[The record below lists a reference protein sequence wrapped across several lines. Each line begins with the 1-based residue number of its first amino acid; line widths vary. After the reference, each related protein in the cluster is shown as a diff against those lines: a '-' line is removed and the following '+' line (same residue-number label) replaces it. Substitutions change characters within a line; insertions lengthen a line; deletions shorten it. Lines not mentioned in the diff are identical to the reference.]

1 MDLFKIC
8 FYKLVHKCTFLYTL
22 SLSCFLRVCIL
33 HGLHMVWEFIFGLS
47 TTLCENLLTTMKFF
61 GWIIIFIF
69 IFLLLVLLFTA
80 KSLPLHCV
88 VESVHSL
95 QASLNI
101 DSRSPFKRRPTIE
114 TDSYVIIAA
123 STQWSDIVITALQ
136 KLGYSN
142 DVANTARGECL
153 KFFLFF
159 DYWRYLRKNIGK

>member
-1 MDLFKIC
+1 MHI
-8 FYKLVHKCTFLYTL
+8 
-22 SLSCFLRVCIL
+22 SLPYS
-33 HGLHMVWEFIFGLS
+33 
-47 TTLCENLLTTMKFF
+47 LLTSLLFGSSESAAVLHVWTTYGMGVHIRIKYYVMWKSFDNNEVFRVNYNIYIHFSSFF
-61 GWIIIFIF
+61 SF
-69 IFLLLVLLFTA
+69 FTA

-123 STQWSDIVITALQ
+123 STQWSDIVTTALQ

-142 DVANTARGECL
+142 EVANTARG
-153 KFFLFF
+153 KFLIQLLSIF
-159 DYWRYLRKNIGK
+159 YNQKTTK

>member
-22 SLSCFLRVCIL
+22 SLLLLPSLYIL

-69 IFLLLVLLFTA
+69 IFLLLTA

-123 STQWSDIVITALQ
+123 STQWSDIVTTALQ

-142 DVANTARGECL
+142 EVANTARGE
-153 KFFLFF
+153 FFICGLFCWLGVIEEVDF
-159 DYWRYLRKNIGK
+159 